1 MITKEKTLPIF
12 RDYVSLTFS
21 ALLMAIGMYF
31 FRFPNNFSFGGVS
44 GLAVELAHYFP
55 EIPKSVF
62 MAGMDILLIILGALI
77 LGKEFGIRTAFV
89 SVVSDLFINLG
100 QFLIPLEKPLTDQ
113 PVLELIFAVGC
124 HAIAASIFFEKN
136 ASSGGT
142 DIIAMVVKK
151 YTRMNIGSALLITD
165 ALISAATF
173 FVFDVETGMFSICGL
188 VVKSI
193 FIDGMVATINRCK
206 VFTII
211 CKDPTPICNF
221 ITQELHRSATIQKAV
236 GAYTNEENRVVIAIV
251 RQRQASKL
259 MAYIEN
265 NAPDAFIAISNSSEI
280 VGKGF
285 TSKL

>member
-62 MAGMDILLIILGALI
+62 MTGMDILLIILGALI

-211 CKDPTPICNF
+211 CKDPTPICSF